1 MDLWDLLISILWFM
15 LLLAWFSL
23 LFTILSDVFADHE
36 LSGWAKAGWC
46 IFAIL
51 MPWLG
56 VMVYLI
62 VRGRSMAERASGEVP
77 RYRSDYGYGP
87 QGAAPGGTSV
97 TSELSRLADLR
108 ERGLVTAD
116 EYEQAKVQVLGTRA
130 PAPAP
135 GRADATVDL
144 PA

>member
-23 LFTILSDVFADHE
+23 LFAILSDVFGDHD

-46 IFAIL
+46 TFVIL
-51 MPWLG
+51 LPWVG
-56 VMVYLI
+56 VMIYLI
-62 VRGRSMAERASGEVP
+62 VRGRSMSERALGGPP
-77 RYRSDYGYGP
+77 RYRSAYGYGP
-87 QGAAPGGTSV
+87 QGAAYGGTSV
-97 TSELSRLADLR
+97 TSEVSRLADLR

-116 EYEQAKVQVLGTRA
+116 EYEQAKRQVLGTSA
-130 PAPAP
+130 PVAGA
-135 GRADATVDL
+135 GRADAAAEQ

>member
-23 LFTILSDVFADHE
+23 LFAILSDVFGDHD

-46 IFAIL
+46 TFVIL
-51 MPWLG
+51 LPWLG

-62 VRGRSMAERASGEVP
+62 VRGRSMGERASGGVP
-77 RYRSDYGYGP
+77 RYQSAYGYGP
-87 QGAAPGGTSV
+87 QGAAHGGTSV
-97 TSELSRLADLR
+97 ASEISRLADLR

-116 EYEQAKVQVLGTRA
+116 EYEQAKVQLLGTRA
-130 PAPAP
+130 PAAAP
-135 GRADATVDL
+135 GRAAATADL

>member
-1 MDLWDLLISILWFM
+1 MDLWDLLLSILWFM

-23 LFTILSDVFADHE
+23 LFAILSDVFGDHD

-46 IFAIL
+46 TFVIL

-56 VMVYLI
+56 VIVYLI
-62 VRGRSMAERASGEVP
+62 VRGRSMGERASGGVP
-77 RYRSDYGYGP
+77 RNRGAYGYGP
-87 QGAAPGGTSV
+87 QGAAYGGTSV

-108 ERGLVTAD
+108 ERGLVTA
-116 EYEQAKVQVLGTRA
+116 EQYEQAKAQTLGTRA
-130 PAPAP
+130 PAAAP
-135 GRADATVDL
+135 ERADATAEM